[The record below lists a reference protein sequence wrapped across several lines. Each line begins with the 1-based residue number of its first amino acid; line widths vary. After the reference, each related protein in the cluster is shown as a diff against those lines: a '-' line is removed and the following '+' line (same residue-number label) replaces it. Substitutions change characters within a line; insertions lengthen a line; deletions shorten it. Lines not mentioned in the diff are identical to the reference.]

1 RRARPGQRLSGRRRG
16 AGIPAAPPLSARATW
31 GAMAAAAAATPRP
44 EAGAADEAASPQWAP
59 PEHDRARAAAGLGD
73 CEDAPVRP
81 LCKPRGICSRAY
93 FLVLM
98 VFVHLYLGN
107 VLALLLFVHYS
118 NGDESSDP
126 GPQRRAQGPGP
137 APTLGPLTR
146 LEGIKVGH
154 ERKVQLVA
162 DREHFLRTLSLK
174 PLLFGKSAGRSRLL
188 PALAPILGTDGG
200 ATCARP
206 AAGFDGSGSKDRLR
220 SPAAGGP
227 APPRSARRSQH
238 AFREEGCARTWRPA
252 AASVAELAPAPRGG
266 KIPGFL
272 SDEEC
277 RLIMHLAQMKGLQR
291 SQTLPTEEYE
301 EAMGMMQLS
310 QVDLF
315 RLLDQNRDGR
325 LQLREVLAQ
334 TRLGNGRWMTPENI
348 QEMYSAIKADPDGD
362 GVLSLQEFSNMD
374 LRDFHKY
381 MRNHKAE
388 SSELVRNSHH
398 TWLYQGEGAHHVMR
412 AIRQRVLRLTRLSPE
427 IVELSEPLQVV
438 RYGEGGHYHAHVDS
452 GPVYP
457 ETICSHTKLVA
468 NERYWERLQLGTC
481 STAPLPFSYMTVLF
495 YLNNVTG
502 GGETV
507 FPVADNRT
515 YDEMSL
521 IQDDVDL
528 RDTRRH
534 CDKGNLRV
542 KPRQGTAVFWYNY
555 LPDGQGWVGD
565 VDDYSLHGGCLVTRG
580 TKWIANNWINV
591 DPSKARQA
599 LYHQEMARLAREG
612 GADSQ
617 SEWALDRAYR
627 DARVE
632 L

>member
-1 RRARPGQRLSGRRRG
+1 HCKAQ
-16 AGIPAAPPLSARATW
+16 
-31 GAMAAAAAATPRP
+31 
-44 EAGAADEAASPQWAP
+44 
-59 PEHDRARAAAGLGD
+59 AAAGLGD
-73 CEDAPVRP
+73 GEDSPVRP

-118 NGDESSDP
+118 NGDESGDP
-126 GPQRRAQGPGP
+126 GPQHRPALNPGP
-137 APTLGPLTR
+137 HTAPGAALR
-146 LEGIKVGH
+146 RSRVGH
-154 ERKVQLVA
+154 ERKVQLVT
-162 DREHFLRTLSLK
+162 DRDHFIRTLSLK
-174 PLLFGKSAGRSRLL
+174 PLLF
-188 PALAPILGTDGG
+188 
-200 ATCARP
+200 
-206 AAGFDGSGSKDRLR
+206 
-220 SPAAGGP
+220 
-227 APPRSARRSQH
+227 
-238 AFREEGCARTWRPA
+238 E
-252 AASVAELAPAPRGG
+252 
-266 KIPGFL
+266 IPGFL
-272 SDEEC
+272 TDDEC
-277 RLIMHLAQMKGLQR
+277 RLIIHLAQMKGLQR
-291 SQTLPTEEYE
+291 SQILPTEEYE
-301 EAMGMMQLS
+301 EAMSTMQVS
-310 QVDLF
+310 QLDLF
-315 RLLDQNRDGR
+315 QLLDQNRDGH
-325 LQLREVLAQ
+325 LQLRENSWWMGCLPLWAPNMGLAS
-334 TRLGNGRWMTPENI
+334 I
-348 QEMYSAIKADPDGD
+348 DGWVPCA

-381 MRNHKAE
+381 MRSHKAE

-468 NERYWERLQLGTC
+468 NE
-481 STAPLPFSYMTVLF
+481 SVPFETSCRYMTVLF

-591 DPSKARQA
+591 DPSRERQA
-599 LYHQEMARLAREG
+599 LFQQEMARLAREG

-617 SEWALDRAYR
+617 PEWALDRAYR
-627 DARVE
+627 DTRVE

>member
-1 RRARPGQRLSGRRRG
+1 
-16 AGIPAAPPLSARATW
+16 
-31 GAMAAAAAATPRP
+31 
-44 EAGAADEAASPQWAP
+44 
-59 PEHDRARAAAGLGD
+59 
-73 CEDAPVRP
+73 
-81 LCKPRGICSRAY
+81 
-93 FLVLM
+93 M

-118 NGDESSDP
+118 NGDDSTEP
-126 GPQRRAQGPGP
+126 GPPRRPPGP
-137 APTLGPLTR
+137 LAVPTLGPLTR
-146 LEGIKVGH
+146 LEGIKVGY
-154 ERKVQLVA
+154 ERKVQLVTGK
-162 DREHFLRTLSLK
+162 DHVIRTLSLK
-174 PLLFGKSAGRSRLL
+174 PLLFACN
-188 PALAPILGTDGG
+188 TD
-200 ATCARP
+200 TIARRETSTVQ
-206 AAGFDGSGSKDRLR
+206 DGWPGVAIARHFSSFP
-220 SPAAGGP
+220 STPSHPP
-227 APPRSARRSQH
+227 APGSPVY
-238 AFREEGCARTWRPA
+238 EE
-252 AASVAELAPAPRGG
+252 E
-266 KIPGFL
+266 IPGFL

-277 RLIMHLAQMKGLQR
+277 RLIIHLAQMKGLQR
-291 SQTLPTEEYE
+291 SQILPTEEYE
-301 EAMGMMQLS
+301 EAMSTVQVSQL
-310 QVDLF
+310 DLF
-315 RLLDQNRDGR
+315 QLLDQNHDGL

-348 QEMYSAIKADPDGD
+348 QEMYSAIKADPNGD

-374 LRDFHKY
+374 LRDFHTY
-381 MRNHKAE
+381 MRSHKGE

-412 AIRQRVLRLTRLSPE
+412 AIRQRVLHLTRLSPE

-438 RYGEGGHYHAHVDS
+438 RYGEGGHYHAHLDS

-468 NERYWERLQLGTC
+468 ND
-481 STAPLPFSYMTVLF
+481 YMTVLF

-542 KPRQGTAVFWYNY
+542 KPQQGTAVFWYNY

-591 DPSKARQA
+591 DPSRARQA
-599 LYHQEMARLAREG
+599 LFQQEMARLSRESN
-612 GADSQ
+612 ADLQ
-617 SEWALDRAYR
+617 PEWALDRAYR

>member
-1 RRARPGQRLSGRRRG
+1 LEFILAQ
-16 AGIPAAPPLSARATW
+16 
-31 GAMAAAAAATPRP
+31 
-44 EAGAADEAASPQWAP
+44 
-59 PEHDRARAAAGLGD
+59 AAAGLGD
-73 CEDAPVRP
+73 GEDSPVRP

-118 NGDESSDP
+118 NGDESGDP
-126 GPQRRAQGPGP
+126 GPQHRAQGSRPE
-137 APTLGPLTR
+137 PTLGPLTR

-154 ERKVQLVA
+154 ERKVQLVT
-162 DREHFLRTLSLK
+162 DRDHFIRTLSLK
-174 PLLFGKSAGRSRLL
+174 PLLF
-188 PALAPILGTDGG
+188 
-200 ATCARP
+200 
-206 AAGFDGSGSKDRLR
+206 
-220 SPAAGGP
+220 
-227 APPRSARRSQH
+227 
-238 AFREEGCARTWRPA
+238 E
-252 AASVAELAPAPRGG
+252 
-266 KIPGFL
+266 IPGFL
-272 SDEEC
+272 TDDEC
-277 RLIMHLAQMKGLQR
+277 RLIIHLAQMKGLQR
-291 SQTLPTEEYE
+291 SQILPTEEYE
-301 EAMGMMQLS
+301 EAMSTMQVS
-310 QVDLF
+310 QLDLF
-315 RLLDQNRDGR
+315 QLLDQNRDGH
-325 LQLREVLAQ
+325 LQLREVGILGPDLPLWAPNMGLAS
-334 TRLGNGRWMTPENI
+334 I
-348 QEMYSAIKADPDGD
+348 DGWVPCA

-381 MRNHKAE
+381 MRSHKAE

-468 NERYWERLQLGTC
+468 NE
-481 STAPLPFSYMTVLF
+481 SVPFETSCRYMTVLF

-591 DPSKARQA
+591 DPSRERQA
-599 LYHQEMARLAREG
+599 LFQQEMARLAREG

-617 SEWALDRAYR
+617 PEWALDRAYR
-627 DARVE
+627 DTRVE

>member
-1 RRARPGQRLSGRRRG
+1 
-16 AGIPAAPPLSARATW
+16 
-31 GAMAAAAAATPRP
+31 MAAAAAAAGPRR
-44 EAGAADEAASPQWAP
+44 EDSSPQWTP
-59 PEHDRARAAAGLGD
+59 PPREPVGAAAGLGD

-81 LCKPRGICSRAY
+81 LGKPRGICSRAY

-126 GPQRRAQGPGP
+126 GPQRRTQSPGP
-137 APTLGPLTR
+137 APTLAPLTR

-162 DREHFLRTLSLK
+162 DRDHFIRTLSLK
-174 PLLFGKSAGRSRLL
+174 PLLF
-188 PALAPILGTDGG
+188 
-200 ATCARP
+200 
-206 AAGFDGSGSKDRLR
+206 
-220 SPAAGGP
+220 
-227 APPRSARRSQH
+227 
-238 AFREEGCARTWRPA
+238 E
-252 AASVAELAPAPRGG
+252 V
-266 KIPGFL
+266 PGFL

-277 RLIMHLAQMKGLQR
+277 RLIIHLAQMKGLQR
-291 SQTLPTEEYE
+291 SQILPTEEYE
-301 EAMGMMQLS
+301 EAMGTMQIS
-310 QVDLF
+310 QLDLF
-315 RLLDQNRDGR
+315 QLLDQNHDGH
-325 LQLREVLAQ
+325 LQLRECL
-334 TRLGNGRWMTPENI
+334 RPGE
-348 QEMYSAIKADPDGD
+348 
-362 GVLSLQEFSNMD
+362 GVLSLQEFSDMD

-381 MRNHKAE
+381 MRSHKAE
-388 SSELVRNSHH
+388 SSELVRNSYH

-468 NERYWERLQLGTC
+468 NE
-481 STAPLPFSYMTVLF
+481 SVPFETSCRYMTVLF

-521 IQDDVDL
+521 IQDDIDL

-591 DPSKARQA
+591 DPSRARQA
-599 LYHQEMARLAREG
+599 LFQQEMARLAREG

-617 SEWALDRAYR
+617 PEWALDRAYR
-627 DARVE
+627 NARVE

>member
-1 RRARPGQRLSGRRRG
+1 MNFLVPGLLQEALSDHYRLDPTSG
-16 AGIPAAPPLSARATW
+16 S
-31 GAMAAAAAATPRP
+31 TP
-44 EAGAADEAASPQWAP
+44 EAASPQWAP
-59 PEHDRARAAAGLGD
+59 PGHERARAAAGLGD

-162 DREHFLRTLSLK
+162 DRDHFIRTLSLK
-174 PLLFGKSAGRSRLL
+174 PLLF
-188 PALAPILGTDGG
+188 
-200 ATCARP
+200 
-206 AAGFDGSGSKDRLR
+206 
-220 SPAAGGP
+220 
-227 APPRSARRSQH
+227 
-238 AFREEGCARTWRPA
+238 E
-252 AASVAELAPAPRGG
+252 
-266 KIPGFL
+266 IPGFL

-277 RLIMHLAQMKGLQR
+277 RLIIHLAQMKGLQR
-291 SQTLPTEEYE
+291 SQILPTEEYE
-301 EAMGMMQLS
+301 EAMGTMQVS
-310 QVDLF
+310 QLDLF

-362 GVLSLQEFSNMD
+362 GELIPRHSSVPVSLLPPVYPASRAARDEEVRMQPFPHSWAEFSDMD

-381 MRNHKAE
+381 MRSHKAA

-468 NERYWERLQLGTC
+468 ND
-481 STAPLPFSYMTVLF
+481 YMTVLF

-542 KPRQGTAVFWYNY
+542 KPQQGTAVFWYNY

-565 VDDYSLHGGCLVTRG
+565 VDDYSLHGGCLVTSG

-591 DPSKARQA
+591 DPSRARQA
-599 LYHQEMARLAREG
+599 LFQQEMARLAREG
-612 GADSQ
+612 GTDSQ
-617 SEWALDRAYR
+617 PEWALDRAYR

>member
-1 RRARPGQRLSGRRRG
+1 MRITGTQ
-16 AGIPAAPPLSARATW
+16 
-31 GAMAAAAAATPRP
+31 
-44 EAGAADEAASPQWAP
+44 EAEVAVSQHCTTAQ
-59 PEHDRARAAAGLGD
+59 AAAGLGD
-73 CEDAPVRP
+73 GEDSPVRP

-118 NGDESSDP
+118 NGDESGDP
-126 GPQRRAQGPGP
+126 GPQHRAQGSRPE
-137 APTLGPLTR
+137 PTLGPLTR

-154 ERKVQLVA
+154 ERKVQLVT
-162 DREHFLRTLSLK
+162 DRDHFIRTLSLK
-174 PLLFGKSAGRSRLL
+174 PLLF
-188 PALAPILGTDGG
+188 
-200 ATCARP
+200 
-206 AAGFDGSGSKDRLR
+206 
-220 SPAAGGP
+220 
-227 APPRSARRSQH
+227 
-238 AFREEGCARTWRPA
+238 E
-252 AASVAELAPAPRGG
+252 
-266 KIPGFL
+266 IPGFL
-272 SDEEC
+272 TDDEC
-277 RLIMHLAQMKGLQR
+277 RLIIHLAQMKGLQR
-291 SQTLPTEEYE
+291 SQILPTEEYE
-301 EAMGMMQLS
+301 EAMSTMQVS
-310 QVDLF
+310 QLDLF
-315 RLLDQNRDGR
+315 QLLDQNRDGH
-325 LQLREVLAQ
+325 LQLREGGSAQ
-334 TRLGNGRWMTPENI
+334 NHLSGGQVTCPAQPWSQDI
-348 QEMYSAIKADPDGD
+348 DGWVPCA

-381 MRNHKAE
+381 MRSHKAE

-468 NERYWERLQLGTC
+468 NE
-481 STAPLPFSYMTVLF
+481 SVPFETSCRYMTVLF

-591 DPSKARQA
+591 DPSRERQA
-599 LYHQEMARLAREG
+599 LFQQEMARLAREG

-617 SEWALDRAYR
+617 PEWALDRAYR
-627 DARVE
+627 DTRVE

>member
-1 RRARPGQRLSGRRRG
+1 
-16 AGIPAAPPLSARATW
+16 
-31 GAMAAAAAATPRP
+31 MAAAAAATDLCP
-44 EAGAADEAASPQWAP
+44 EAAVADEAANPHWVP
-59 PEHDRARAAAGLGD
+59 PEHSLAGATTRPGD
-73 CEDAPVRP
+73 DQDAPVRP

-118 NGDESSDP
+118 NGDESTDP
-126 GPQRRAQGPGP
+126 GPQRRAQSPRP
-137 APTLGPLTR
+137 KSTLGPLTR
-146 LEGIKVGH
+146 LEGIKVGY
-154 ERKVQLVA
+154 ERKVQLVT
-162 DREHFLRTLSLK
+162 DRDHFIRTLSLK
-174 PLLFGKSAGRSRLL
+174 PLLF
-188 PALAPILGTDGG
+188 
-200 ATCARP
+200 
-206 AAGFDGSGSKDRLR
+206 
-220 SPAAGGP
+220 
-227 APPRSARRSQH
+227 
-238 AFREEGCARTWRPA
+238 E
-252 AASVAELAPAPRGG
+252 
-266 KIPGFL
+266 IPGFL

-277 RLIMHLAQMKGLQR
+277 RLIIHLAQMKGLQR
-291 SQTLPTEEYE
+291 SQILPTEEYE
-301 EAMGMMQLS
+301 EAMSSMQ
-310 QVDLF
+310 
-315 RLLDQNRDGR
+315 
-325 LQLREVLAQ
+325 VLAQ

-381 MRNHKAE
+381 MRSHKAE

-468 NERYWERLQLGTC
+468 NE
-481 STAPLPFSYMTVLF
+481 SVPFETSCRYMTVLF

-591 DPSKARQA
+591 DPSRARQA
-599 LYHQEMARLAREG
+599 LFQQEMARLAREG
-612 GADSQ
+612 GANSQ
-617 SEWALDRAYR
+617 PEWALDRAYS

>member
-1 RRARPGQRLSGRRRG
+1 MASA
-16 AGIPAAPPLSARATW
+16 AGLGPEPEGPRWAPVEHPH
-31 GAMAAAAAATPRP
+31 P
-44 EAGAADEAASPQWAP
+44 EAGAADGLEDGVHAP
-59 PEHDRARAAAGLGD
+59 A
-73 CEDAPVRP
+73 RP

-118 NGDESSDP
+118 NGDKAADPDPAPAPAPASVPVP
-126 GPQRRAQGPGP
+126 GPLA
-137 APTLGPLTR
+137 R

-162 DREHFLRTLSLK
+162 GRDHFIRTLSLK
-174 PLLFGKSAGRSRLL
+174 PLLF
-188 PALAPILGTDGG
+188 
-200 ATCARP
+200 
-206 AAGFDGSGSKDRLR
+206 
-220 SPAAGGP
+220 
-227 APPRSARRSQH
+227 
-238 AFREEGCARTWRPA
+238 E
-252 AASVAELAPAPRGG
+252 V
-266 KIPGFL
+266 PGFL

-277 RLIMHLAQMKGLQR
+277 RLVIHLARLKGLQR
-291 SQTLPTEEYE
+291 SQILPTEEYE
-301 EAMGMMQLS
+301 EALGTVQVSQL
-310 QVDLF
+310 DLF
-315 RLLDQNRDGR
+315 QLLDQNRDGR
-325 LQLREVLAQ
+325 LQLREVLSQ
-334 TRLGNGRWMTPENI
+334 TRLGSGRWMTPEDV
-348 QEMYSAIKADPDGD
+348 QEMFSAIKADPDGD
-362 GVLSLQEFSNMD
+362 GVLSLQEFSAMD
-374 LRDFHKY
+374 PRDFHKY
-381 MRNHKAE
+381 MRRHRAE
-388 SSELVRNSHH
+388 SSELVRNSQHA
-398 TWLYQGEGAHHVMR
+398 WLYQGDGAHHAMR
-412 AIRQRVLRLTRLSPE
+412 AIRQRVLRLTGLSPE

-457 ETICSHTKLVA
+457 ETVCSHTKLVA
-468 NERYWERLQLGTC
+468 ND
-481 STAPLPFSYMTVLF
+481 YMTVLF

-515 YDEMSL
+515 YDETSL
-521 IQDDVDL
+521 IQDDIDL

-591 DPSKARQA
+591 DPSRPRQA
-599 LYHQEMARLAREG
+599 LFQQEMARMAREG
-612 GADSQ
+612 GVNSQ
-617 SEWALDRAYR
+617 PEWALDRAYR
-627 DARVE
+627 DVRVE

>member
-1 RRARPGQRLSGRRRG
+1 
-16 AGIPAAPPLSARATW
+16 
-31 GAMAAAAAATPRP
+31 MAAAAVTGQRP
-44 EAGAADEAASPQWAP
+44 ETAAAEEASRPQWAP
-59 PEHDRARAAAGLGD
+59 PDHCQAQAAAGLGD
-73 CEDAPVRP
+73 GEDAPVRP

-126 GPQRRAQGPGP
+126 GPQHRAQGPGP
-137 APTLGPLTR
+137 EPTLGPLTR
-146 LEGIKVGH
+146 LEGIKV
-154 ERKVQLVA
+154 
-162 DREHFLRTLSLK
+162 RTSLPRRAPGPARPWPHPP
-174 PLLFGKSAGRSRLL
+174 PLL
-188 PALAPILGTDGG
+188 
-200 ATCARP
+200 
-206 AAGFDGSGSKDRLR
+206 
-220 SPAAGGP
+220 
-227 APPRSARRSQH
+227 
-238 AFREEGCARTWRPA
+238 
-252 AASVAELAPAPRGG
+252 AE
-266 KIPGFL
+266 IPGFL
-272 SDEEC
+272 TDEEC
-277 RLIMHLAQMKGLQR
+277 RLIIHLAQMKGLQR
-291 SQTLPTEEYE
+291 SQILPTEEYE
-301 EAMGMMQLS
+301 EAMSTMQVS
-310 QVDLF
+310 QLDLF
-315 RLLDQNRDGR
+315 RLLDQNRDGH

-334 TRLGNGRWMTPENI
+334 TRLGNGWWMTPESI
-348 QEMYSAIKADPDGD
+348 QEMYAAIKADPDGD

-381 MRNHKAE
+381 MRSHKAE

-468 NERYWERLQLGTC
+468 NE
-481 STAPLPFSYMTVLF
+481 SVPFETSCRYMTVLF

-591 DPSKARQA
+591 DPSRARQA
-599 LYHQEMARLAREG
+599 LFQQEMARLAREG
-612 GADSQ
+612 GTDSQ
-617 SEWALDRAYR
+617 PEWALDRAYR

>member
-1 RRARPGQRLSGRRRG
+1 
-16 AGIPAAPPLSARATW
+16 
-31 GAMAAAAAATPRP
+31 MAAAAASVPRP
-44 EAGAADEAASPQWAP
+44 GAGEAAEAASARWAP
-59 PEHDRARAAAGLGD
+59 PEPRGGAAGARPGD
-73 CEDAPVRP
+73 REDSRVRP

-118 NGDESSDP
+118 NGDDSPEP
-126 GPQRRAQGPGP
+126 GAPP
-137 APTLGPLTR
+137 APALGPLAR
-146 LEGIKVGH
+146 LEGIKVGY
-154 ERKVQLVA
+154 ERKVQLVTGK
-162 DREHFLRTLSLK
+162 DHVIRTLSLK
-174 PLLFGKSAGRSRLL
+174 PLLF
-188 PALAPILGTDGG
+188 
-200 ATCARP
+200 
-206 AAGFDGSGSKDRLR
+206 
-220 SPAAGGP
+220 
-227 APPRSARRSQH
+227 
-238 AFREEGCARTWRPA
+238 E
-252 AASVAELAPAPRGG
+252 
-266 KIPGFL
+266 IPGFL

-277 RLIMHLAQMKGLQR
+277 RLIIQLAQMKGLQR
-291 SQTLPTEEYE
+291 SQILPTEEYE
-301 EAMGMMQLS
+301 EAMSTVQVSQL
-310 QVDLF
+310 DLF
-315 RLLDQNRDGR
+315 QLLDQNHDGL

-334 TRLGNGRWMTPENI
+334 TRLGSGRWMTPENI
-348 QEMYSAIKADPDGD
+348 QEMYSAIKADPNGD
-362 GVLSLQEFSNMD
+362 GVLSLQEFSSMD
-374 LRDFHKY
+374 LRDFHTY
-381 MRNHKAE
+381 MRSHKAE

-427 IVELSEPLQVV
+427 IVEFSEPLQVV

-468 NERYWERLQLGTC
+468 NE
-481 STAPLPFSYMTVLF
+481 SVPFETSCRYMTVLF

-534 CDKGNLRV
+534 CDKGNLLV

-591 DPSKARQA
+591 DPSRARQA
-599 LYHQEMARLAREG
+599 LFQQEMARLSREG

-617 SEWALDRAYR
+617 PEWALDRAYR
-627 DARVE
+627 NARVE

>member
-1 RRARPGQRLSGRRRG
+1 
-16 AGIPAAPPLSARATW
+16 
-31 GAMAAAAAATPRP
+31 MAAAVGPRP
-44 EAGAADEAASPQWAP
+44 EAVRPQWVP
-59 PEHDRARAAAGLGD
+59 PEHDPAEPAAGLGN
-73 CEDAPVRP
+73 CEDAPVRL

-126 GPQRRAQGPGP
+126 GPQRRAPEPEP
-137 APTLGPLTR
+137 ATTLAPLTR

-154 ERKVQLVA
+154 EQKVQLVA
-162 DREHFLRTLSLK
+162 DRHHFIRTLSLK
-174 PLLFGKSAGRSRLL
+174 PLLF
-188 PALAPILGTDGG
+188 
-200 ATCARP
+200 
-206 AAGFDGSGSKDRLR
+206 
-220 SPAAGGP
+220 
-227 APPRSARRSQH
+227 
-238 AFREEGCARTWRPA
+238 E
-252 AASVAELAPAPRGG
+252 V
-266 KIPGFL
+266 PGFL

-277 RLIMHLAQMKGLQR
+277 RLIIHLAQMKGLQR
-291 SQTLPTEEYE
+291 SQILPTEEYE
-301 EAMGMMQLS
+301 EAMGTMQ
-310 QVDLF
+310 
-315 RLLDQNRDGR
+315 
-325 LQLREVLAQ
+325 VLAQ
-334 TRLGNGRWMTPENI
+334 TRLGSGRWMTPENI
-348 QEMYSAIKADPDGD
+348 QEMYSAMKADPDGD
-362 GVLSLQEFSNMD
+362 GVLSLQEFSAMD

-381 MRNHKAE
+381 MRRHKAE

-412 AIRQRVLRLTRLSPE
+412 SIRQRVLRLTRLSPE

-438 RYGEGGHYHAHVDS
+438 RYREGGHYHAHVDS

-468 NERYWERLQLGTC
+468 NE
-481 STAPLPFSYMTVLF
+481 SVPFETSCRYMTVLF

-542 KPRQGTAVFWYNY
+542 KPQQGTAVFWYNY

-591 DPSKARQA
+591 DPSRARQA
-599 LYHQEMARLAREG
+599 LFQQEMARLAREG

-617 SEWALDRAYR
+617 PEWALDRAYR

>member
-1 RRARPGQRLSGRRRG
+1 MGAAPCRHSIPEHRLLVTAGRADSAVRVPATAQREHPRGPSPGRARDL
-16 AGIPAAPPLSARATW
+16 
-31 GAMAAAAAATPRP
+31 GAMAAAVATVQRP
-44 EAGAADEAASPQWAP
+44 EAETVEEASNLQWPLP
-59 PEHDRARAAAGLGD
+59 PEHRPSGAATGPGD
-73 CEDAPVRP
+73 DEDAPVRP

-118 NGDESSDP
+118 NGDESTDP
-126 GPQRRAQGPGP
+126 GPQRREQSPQP
-137 APTLGPLTR
+137 VPTLGPLTR
-146 LEGIKVGH
+146 LEGIKVGY
-154 ERKVQLVA
+154 ERKVQVVA
-162 DREHFLRTLSLK
+162 GRDHFIRTLSLK
-174 PLLFGKSAGRSRLL
+174 PLLF
-188 PALAPILGTDGG
+188 
-200 ATCARP
+200 
-206 AAGFDGSGSKDRLR
+206 
-220 SPAAGGP
+220 
-227 APPRSARRSQH
+227 
-238 AFREEGCARTWRPA
+238 E
-252 AASVAELAPAPRGG
+252 
-266 KIPGFL
+266 IPGFL

-277 RLIMHLAQMKGLQR
+277 RLIIHLAQMKGLQR
-291 SQTLPTEEYE
+291 SQILPTEEYE
-301 EAMGMMQLS
+301 EAMSAMQVS
-310 QVDLF
+310 QLDLF
-315 RLLDQNRDGR
+315 QLLDQNHDGR

-381 MRNHKAE
+381 MRSHKAE
-388 SSELVRNSHH
+388 SNELVRNSHH
-398 TWLYQGEGAHHVMR
+398 TWLHQGEGAHHVMR

-427 IVELSEPLQVV
+427 IVEFSEPLQVV

-468 NERYWERLQLGTC
+468 NE
-481 STAPLPFSYMTVLF
+481 SVPFETSCRYMTVLF

-521 IQDDVDL
+521 IQDNVDL

-542 KPRQGTAVFWYNY
+542 KPQQGTAVFWYNY
-555 LPDGQGWVGD
+555 LPDGQGWVGE

-591 DPSKARQA
+591 DPSRARQA
-599 LYHQEMARLAREG
+599 LFQQEMARLAREG
-612 GADSQ
+612 GTDSQ
-617 SEWALDRAYR
+617 PEWALDRAYS

>member
-1 RRARPGQRLSGRRRG
+1 
-16 AGIPAAPPLSARATW
+16 
-31 GAMAAAAAATPRP
+31 MAAAAAGQRP
-44 EAGAADEAASPQWAP
+44 GTAAAGEASSPQWAL
-59 PEHDRARAAAGLGD
+59 PEHRRERAAAGLRDG
-73 CEDAPVRP
+73 EDAPVRP

-118 NGDESSDP
+118 NGDESTDP

-137 APTLGPLTR
+137 APTLGPLAR

-154 ERKVQLVA
+154 ERKVQLVT
-162 DREHFLRTLSLK
+162 DRDHFIRTLSLK
-174 PLLFGKSAGRSRLL
+174 PLLF
-188 PALAPILGTDGG
+188 
-200 ATCARP
+200 
-206 AAGFDGSGSKDRLR
+206 
-220 SPAAGGP
+220 
-227 APPRSARRSQH
+227 
-238 AFREEGCARTWRPA
+238 E
-252 AASVAELAPAPRGG
+252 
-266 KIPGFL
+266 IPGFL
-272 SDEEC
+272 TDEEC
-277 RLIMHLAQMKGLQR
+277 RLIIQLAQLKGLQR
-291 SQTLPTEEYE
+291 SQILPTEEYE
-301 EAMGMMQLS
+301 EAMSTMQVS
-310 QVDLF
+310 QLDLF
-315 RLLDQNRDGR
+315 QLLDQNHDGR

-348 QEMYSAIKADPDGD
+348 QEMYAAIKADPDGD

-381 MRNHKAE
+381 MRSHKAE

-468 NERYWERLQLGTC
+468 NESVPFETSCRQVSPTWGLPAIPKPATPMTQVQPCLMGMALGRGPGALVIPWAHLAGC
-481 STAPLPFSYMTVLF
+481 PLPPGLGYWPNSEGILKTL
-495 YLNNVTG
+495 
-502 GGETV
+502 
-507 FPVADNRT
+507 PPCCPQ
-515 YDEMSL
+515 SL

-542 KPRQGTAVFWYNY
+542 KPQQGTAVFWYNY

-591 DPSKARQA
+591 DPSRARQA
-599 LYHQEMARLAREG
+599 LFQQEMARLAREG

-617 SEWALDRAYR
+617 PEWALDRAYR
-627 DARVE
+627 DTRVE

>member
-1 RRARPGQRLSGRRRG
+1 
-16 AGIPAAPPLSARATW
+16 
-31 GAMAAAAAATPRP
+31 
-44 EAGAADEAASPQWAP
+44 
-59 PEHDRARAAAGLGD
+59 
-73 CEDAPVRP
+73 
-81 LCKPRGICSRAY
+81 
-93 FLVLM
+93 M

-118 NGDESSDP
+118 NGDESTDP
-126 GPQRRAQGPGP
+126 GSQRRTQSPRP
-137 APTLGPLTR
+137 VSTLGPLTR
-146 LEGIKVGH
+146 LEGIKVGY
-154 ERKVQLVA
+154 ERKVQLVT
-162 DREHFLRTLSLK
+162 DRDHFIRTLSLK
-174 PLLFGKSAGRSRLL
+174 PLLF
-188 PALAPILGTDGG
+188 
-200 ATCARP
+200 
-206 AAGFDGSGSKDRLR
+206 
-220 SPAAGGP
+220 
-227 APPRSARRSQH
+227 
-238 AFREEGCARTWRPA
+238 E
-252 AASVAELAPAPRGG
+252 
-266 KIPGFL
+266 IPGFL

-277 RLIMHLAQMKGLQR
+277 RLIIHLAQMKGLQR
-291 SQTLPTEEYE
+291 SQILPTEEYE
-301 EAMGMMQLS
+301 EAMSTMQVS
-310 QVDLF
+310 QLDLF
-315 RLLDQNRDGR
+315 RLLDQNHDGR

-381 MRNHKAE
+381 MRSHKAE

-468 NERYWERLQLGTC
+468 NESVPFETSCRQVPPTPVPLTPGNLGSFCPQVNLWECLQLGTR
-481 STAPLPFSYMTVLF
+481 SEAPLPYSYMTVLF

-591 DPSKARQA
+591 DPSRARQA
-599 LYHQEMARLAREG
+599 LFQQEMARLAREG

-617 SEWALDRAYR
+617 PEWALDRAYS

>member
-1 RRARPGQRLSGRRRG
+1 
-16 AGIPAAPPLSARATW
+16 
-31 GAMAAAAAATPRP
+31 MAAAAATVQRP
-44 EAGAADEAASPQWAP
+44 ETETAEEASNPQWPLP
-59 PEHDRARAAAGLGD
+59 PEHRPSVPATRPGD
-73 CEDAPVRP
+73 GEEAPVRP

-118 NGDESSDP
+118 NGDESTDS
-126 GPQRRAQGPGP
+126 RAQRHEQSPQSVP
-137 APTLGPLTR
+137 ALGPLAR
-146 LEGIKVGH
+146 LEGIKVGY

-162 DREHFLRTLSLK
+162 GRDHFIRTLSLK
-174 PLLFGKSAGRSRLL
+174 PLLF
-188 PALAPILGTDGG
+188 
-200 ATCARP
+200 
-206 AAGFDGSGSKDRLR
+206 
-220 SPAAGGP
+220 
-227 APPRSARRSQH
+227 
-238 AFREEGCARTWRPA
+238 E
-252 AASVAELAPAPRGG
+252 
-266 KIPGFL
+266 IPGFL

-277 RLIMHLAQMKGLQR
+277 RLIIHLAQMKGLQR
-291 SQTLPTEEYE
+291 SQILPTEEYE
-301 EAMGMMQLS
+301 EAMSTMQLS
-310 QVDLF
+310 QMDLF
-315 RLLDQNRDGR
+315 QLLDQNHDGR

-381 MRNHKAE
+381 MRSHKAE
-388 SSELVRNSHH
+388 SNELVRNSHH
-398 TWLYQGEGAHHVMR
+398 TWLHQGEGAHHVMR
-412 AIRQRVLRLTRLSPE
+412 AVRQRVLRLTRLSPE

-438 RYGEGGHYHAHVDS
+438 RYSEGGHYHAHVDS

-468 NERYWERLQLGTC
+468 NE
-481 STAPLPFSYMTVLF
+481 SVPFETSCRYMTVLF

-542 KPRQGTAVFWYNY
+542 KPQQGTAVFWYNY
-555 LPDGQGWVGD
+555 LPDGQGWVGE

-591 DPSKARQA
+591 DPSRARQA
-599 LYHQEMARLAREG
+599 LFQQEMARLAREG

-617 SEWALDRAYR
+617 PEWALDRAYS

>member
-1 RRARPGQRLSGRRRG
+1 
-16 AGIPAAPPLSARATW
+16 
-31 GAMAAAAAATPRP
+31 MAAAAAATGQRP
-44 EAGAADEAASPQWAP
+44 ETAVAGKALSPQWVP
-59 PEHDRARAAAGLGD
+59 PEHRREPAAARLGD
-73 CEDAPVRP
+73 SEDAPVRP
-81 LCKPRGICSRAY
+81 LYKPRGICSRAY

-118 NGDESSDP
+118 NGDESTDP
-126 GPQRRAQGPGP
+126 GPQRRAQGPSP

-146 LEGIKVGH
+146 LEGIKVGY
-154 ERKVQLVA
+154 ERKVQLVT
-162 DREHFLRTLSLK
+162 DRDHFIRTLSLK
-174 PLLFGKSAGRSRLL
+174 PLLF
-188 PALAPILGTDGG
+188 
-200 ATCARP
+200 
-206 AAGFDGSGSKDRLR
+206 
-220 SPAAGGP
+220 
-227 APPRSARRSQH
+227 
-238 AFREEGCARTWRPA
+238 E
-252 AASVAELAPAPRGG
+252 
-266 KIPGFL
+266 IPGFL
-272 SDEEC
+272 TDEEC
-277 RLIMHLAQMKGLQR
+277 RLIIHLAQMKGLQR
-291 SQTLPTEEYE
+291 SQILPTEEYE
-301 EAMGMMQLS
+301 EAMSMMQ
-310 QVDLF
+310 
-315 RLLDQNRDGR
+315 
-325 LQLREVLAQ
+325 VLAQ

-348 QEMYSAIKADPDGD
+348 QEMYAAIKADPDGD

-381 MRNHKAE
+381 MRSHKAE

-438 RYGEGGHYHAHVDS
+438 RYSEGGHYHAHVDS

-468 NERYWERLQLGTC
+468 NE
-481 STAPLPFSYMTVLF
+481 SVPFETSCRYMTVLF

-591 DPSKARQA
+591 DPSQARQA
-599 LYHQEMARLAREG
+599 LFQQEMARLVREG
-612 GADSQ
+612 GSDSQ
-617 SEWALDRAYR
+617 PEWALDRAYR

>member
-1 RRARPGQRLSGRRRG
+1 
-16 AGIPAAPPLSARATW
+16 
-31 GAMAAAAAATPRP
+31 MAAAAVTG
-44 EAGAADEAASPQWAP
+44 EASRPQWAP
-59 PEHDRARAAAGLGD
+59 PDHCKAQAAAGLGD
-73 CEDAPVRP
+73 GEDAPVRP

-126 GPQRRAQGPGP
+126 GPQHRAQGPGP
-137 APTLGPLTR
+137 EPTLGPLTR

-154 ERKVQLVA
+154 ERKVQLVT
-162 DREHFLRTLSLK
+162 DRDHFIRTLSLK
-174 PLLFGKSAGRSRLL
+174 PLLF
-188 PALAPILGTDGG
+188 
-200 ATCARP
+200 
-206 AAGFDGSGSKDRLR
+206 
-220 SPAAGGP
+220 
-227 APPRSARRSQH
+227 
-238 AFREEGCARTWRPA
+238 E
-252 AASVAELAPAPRGG
+252 
-266 KIPGFL
+266 IPGFL
-272 SDEEC
+272 TDDEC
-277 RLIMHLAQMKGLQR
+277 RLIIHLAQMKGLQR
-291 SQTLPTEEYE
+291 SQILPTEEYE
-301 EAMGMMQLS
+301 EAMSTMQVS
-310 QVDLF
+310 QLDLF
-315 RLLDQNRDGR
+315 QLLDQNRDGH

-334 TRLGNGRWMTPENI
+334 TRLGNGWWMTPESI
-348 QEMYSAIKADPDGD
+348 QEMYTAIKADPDGD

-381 MRNHKAE
+381 MRSHKAE

-468 NERYWERLQLGTC
+468 NE
-481 STAPLPFSYMTVLF
+481 SVPF
-495 YLNNVTG
+495 
-502 GGETV
+502 ETSC
-507 FPVADNRT
+507 RQ
-515 YDEMSL
+515 SL

-591 DPSKARQA
+591 DPSRARQA
-599 LYHQEMARLAREG
+599 LFQQEMARLAREG
-612 GADSQ
+612 GAESQ
-617 SEWALDRAYR
+617 PEWALDRAYR
-627 DARVE
+627 DTRVE

>member
-1 RRARPGQRLSGRRRG
+1 
-16 AGIPAAPPLSARATW
+16 
-31 GAMAAAAAATPRP
+31 MAAAAVTG
-44 EAGAADEAASPQWAP
+44 EASRPQWAP
-59 PEHDRARAAAGLGD
+59 PDHCKAQAAAGLGD
-73 CEDAPVRP
+73 GEDAPVRP

-126 GPQRRAQGPGP
+126 GPQHRAQGPGP
-137 APTLGPLTR
+137 EPTLGPLTR

-154 ERKVQLVA
+154 ERKVQLVT
-162 DREHFLRTLSLK
+162 DRDHFIRTLSLK
-174 PLLFGKSAGRSRLL
+174 PLLF
-188 PALAPILGTDGG
+188 
-200 ATCARP
+200 
-206 AAGFDGSGSKDRLR
+206 
-220 SPAAGGP
+220 
-227 APPRSARRSQH
+227 
-238 AFREEGCARTWRPA
+238 E
-252 AASVAELAPAPRGG
+252 
-266 KIPGFL
+266 IPGFL
-272 SDEEC
+272 TDDEC
-277 RLIMHLAQMKGLQR
+277 RLIIHLAQMKGLQR
-291 SQTLPTEEYE
+291 SQILPTEEYE
-301 EAMGMMQLS
+301 EAMSTMQVS
-310 QVDLF
+310 QLDLF
-315 RLLDQNRDGR
+315 QLLDQNRDGH

-334 TRLGNGRWMTPENI
+334 TRLGNGWWMTPESI
-348 QEMYSAIKADPDGD
+348 QEMYTAIKADPDGD

-381 MRNHKAE
+381 MRSHKAE

-468 NERYWERLQLGTC
+468 NESVPFETSCRYI
-481 STAPLPFSYMTVLF
+481 TVLF

-515 YDEMSL
+515 YDEM
-521 IQDDVDL
+521 V
-528 RDTRRH
+528 
-534 CDKGNLRV
+534 
-542 KPRQGTAVFWYNY
+542 
-555 LPDGQGWVGD
+555 GWVTWTTTRCTGAAWSRAAPSGLPTTGLMWTPAERGKRCSNRRWPAWPEKGAPNRSPSGLWTGPTAIRAWSSEGK
-565 VDDYSLHGGCLVTRG
+565 VSPSSQPQVASCPRSGVQLSLCPVADWPMFCPTPPAAIRRSSYIHVIYCVLTPSAPSNKKTTR
-580 TKWIANNWINV
+580 
-591 DPSKARQA
+591 
-599 LYHQEMARLAREG
+599 L
-612 GADSQ
+612 
-617 SEWALDRAYR
+617 
-627 DARVE
+627 
-632 L
+632 